1 MQQSPHRGE
10 SFFRPATLIAAAT
23 SSGNSGPGG
32 QPDRSATAVL
42 RNSSEDPPATAP
54 AAGPTDWP
62 AGTDK
67 GDLRPDPA
75 YEARA
80 SESAAARTGCARQDA
95 RIRFRPCGPAKAA
108 PIPEHKSPPLK
119 KRIAPDER
127 SPSRAIFYPQPAA
140 CRRHSATTTLPP
152 PPFPAAGKR
161 LPSKQSDRRFSTGT
175 EKRHRP
181 EHTFRTNRGR
191 FSASALPILRSSRI
205 LPSAPCPGGTADPP
219 RHAVRPVARPRSVS
233 DTHRTGRNRK
243 RQEAQRAQKRYPR

>member
-1 MQQSPHRGE
+1 MVFPSRDARRG
-10 SFFRPATLIAAAT
+10 
-23 SSGNSGPGG
+23 
-32 QPDRSATAVL
+32 RSAI
-42 RNSSEDPPATAP
+42 RQ
-54 AAGPTDWP
+54 
-62 AGTDK
+62 
-67 GDLRPDPA
+67 LRPRRSAGSIRDG
-75 YEARA
+75 RL
-80 SESAAARTGCARQDA
+80 SESGGIRLRQPRRPGLRTSRPIRTKAICGRVRRTKHVPANRRRPEQAAARQDA

-108 PIPEHKSPPLK
+108 PRTRTPEYTPPLK

-140 CRRHSATTTLPP
+140 CRRHCATTTLPP

-181 EHTFRTNRGR
+181 EHTSRTNRGR

-205 LPSAPCPGGTADPP
+205 LPSAPCPAGTADPP

-243 RQEAQRAQKRYPR
+243 RQEAQRTQKRYPR

>member
-23 SSGNSGPGG
+23 SSSNSGPGG
-32 QPDRSATAVL
+32 QPDRSATAVF
-42 RNSSEDPPATAP
+42 RSPAESACDSP
-54 AAGPTDWP
+54 GGRAYGPAGRYGQRRFAAGPGVRSTRRRIGGPNRLPPVKTPESDS
-62 AGTDK
+62 
-67 GDLRPDPA
+67 
-75 YEARA
+75 ARA
-80 SESAAARTGCARQDA
+80 APQKQL
-95 RIRFRPCGPAKAA
+95 PA
-108 PIPEHKSPPLK
+108 PEHKSTPK

-140 CRRHSATTTLPP
+140 CRRHCATTALPP

-181 EHTFRTNRGR
+181 EHTSRTNRGR

-205 LPSAPCPGGTADPP
+205 LPSAPCPAGTADPP